1 MRGLSAVEWADAEAF
16 RWLPR
21 IFGGRGDFSGVFR
34 HGMYSLVIPSIVRF
48 WGIIIGRVGQFFW
61 PCLGIVGLC
70 EGSGVRG
77 QGSEIRGQVSGVE
90 TGSMLLK

>member
-1 MRGLSAVEWADAEAF
+1 MPRRSAGSRESLAAVAIF
-16 RWLPR
+16 RVFSAMECTLWL
-21 IFGGRGDFSGVFR
+21 IN
-34 HGMYSLVIPSIVRF
+34 SIVRF

-70 EGSGVRG
+70 EGSGARG